1 MPKFL
6 PTLKQNAVENV
17 LDEYIHACTKH
28 SVFPKELSKQLAIL
42 TEENLEVAQAFN
54 KWSDEQKGSKEDIKK
69 ELQQVGA
76 VIFRILENWV
86 EEK

>member
-17 LDEYIHACTKH
+17 LDEYVRACTKH
-28 SVFPKELSKQLAIL
+28 PEFPKKLSKQLAIL
-42 TEENLEVAQAFN
+42 TEENLEVLQAFN
-54 KWSDEQKGSKEDIKK
+54 NWDDEQKGSKEEVKK

-76 VIFRILENWV
+76 VIFRILENW
-86 EEK
+86 EE